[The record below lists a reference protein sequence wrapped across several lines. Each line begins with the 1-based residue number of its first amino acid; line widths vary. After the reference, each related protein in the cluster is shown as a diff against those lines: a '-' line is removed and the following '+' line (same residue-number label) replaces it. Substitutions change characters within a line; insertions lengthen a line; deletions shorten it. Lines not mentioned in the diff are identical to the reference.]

1 MQNQAVKIK
10 APKSRMT
17 KAKFIRQIPLHV
29 MLLPALIL
37 VAIYSYGSMAGVV
50 IAFEKYVPSKGM
62 LGSDWVGLANFKN
75 LFSMPNIGQVIR
87 NTVLISLGKMI
98 GGIIVPVFYSL
109 LLNEVRNRGAKRII
123 QTVIY
128 LPNFISWIILAGIFK
143 DILAPS
149 DGIVNVILKNLGFE
163 PIFFLGNRTTF
174 PITMVVTD
182 IWKSFGFG
190 TVVYL
195 SALTGI
201 DPSLYEAAQI
211 DGAGRWKQT
220 LHITL
225 PGIMSTIVL
234 MSVLSMSNILNGGF
248 DQIYNM
254 YNPTVRAT
262 GDILDTFVYRL
273 GIEQAQYSLS
283 TAAGLFKSGVSF
295 IFIVASYYLADK
307 LAGYKIF

>member
-1 MQNQAVKIK
+1 MQNQAIKIK
-10 APKSRMT
+10 PRKSKMT

-37 VAIYSYGSMAGVV
+37 VAIYSYGSMAGIV

-62 LGSDWVGLANFKN
+62 FGSDWVGLANFKN

-87 NTVLISLGKMI
+87 NTVFISLGKMI

-109 LLNEVRNRGAKRII
+109 LLNEVRHRGAKRII

-143 DILAPS
+143 DILSPS
-149 DGIVNVILKNLGFE
+149 DGIVNILLQRIGIQ
-163 PIFFLGNRTTF
+163 PIFFLGNRSVF
-174 PITMVVTD
+174 PVTMIVTD

-195 SALTGI
+195 AALTGI
-201 DPSLYEAAQI
+201 DPCLYESAQI

-225 PGIMSTIVL
+225 PGIMSTIIL

-273 GIEQAQYSLS
+273 GIEQAQFSLS

-295 IFIVASYYLADK
+295 VFIVVSYYLADK
-307 LAGYKIF
+307 LAGYRIF